1 MTIGTYEANLKRALS
16 KMPDYETS
24 DIRFA
29 IPTPELLPEGKTSVL
44 KNFAQIADILNRD
57 PAHIMKF
64 LLKEMGTAGKID
76 GGRAIFQ
83 GRFTARAL
91 LETLEAYVDEFVL
104 CSECGRPDTS
114 ITRTERVLMMKCDA
128 CGAHRPVR
136 KRASRTS

>member
-1 MTIGTYEANLKRALS
+1 MTINNYEENLKRAL
-16 KMPDYETS
+16 KQMPDYETS

-29 IPTPELLPEGKTSVL
+29 IPQPEVLSEGKTSVL

-64 LLKEMGTAGKID
+64 LLKEMGTAGKIE
-76 GGRAIFQ
+76 GGRATFQ
-83 GRFTARAL
+83 GRFTALAL
-91 LETLEAYVDEFVL
+91 LDNLQAYVDEFVL

-136 KRASRTS
+136 KRATRST